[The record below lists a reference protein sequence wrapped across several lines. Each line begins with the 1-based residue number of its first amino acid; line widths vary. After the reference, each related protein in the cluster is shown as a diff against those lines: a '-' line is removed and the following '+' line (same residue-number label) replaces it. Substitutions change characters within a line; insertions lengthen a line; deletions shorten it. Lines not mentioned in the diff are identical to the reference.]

1 MDSNN
6 TEITDVSPK
15 MAPHRHSGFPLG
27 EALPGM
33 GGMPGAGTLRRRVFS
48 GL

>member
-6 TEITDVSPK
+6 TEITDVSPN

-33 GGMPGAGTLRRRVFS
+33 GGMPGAGTLGRRVFS